1 MPPPT
6 RTSTRS
12 SRGVLRAFA
21 AELVTEG
28 KAGSSVNR
36 ALSAVRG
43 YYRYRVRFGAIPTDP
58 SRDMESLPSSRRLPR
73 FLFEDEAN
81 AFISGVSGDDFRSVR
96 DRAIL
101 SFSIAQAAA
110 WARPPDSPSSASTSK
125 NGTAR
130 VMGKGSKERI
140 VFLASPAR
148 QALAAYLPLR
158 ASRLVRLGSEVRRRG
173 SKGIAQRASQNKS
186 RSGGEASKPALG
198 RGEDAGYLFVNAR
211 GGRLTERGIEWLIA
225 GYAERAGLRAR
236 VTPHSFRHS
245 FATHLVGRGADIRA
259 VQELLG
265 HASVSTTQIYAHVD
279 MERLRRVYD
288 QAHPHGG
295 RGKSYEN
302 TIDDGDRG
310 APRRQGGD
318 GGRRPGHDGCDGDE
332 KQRQEGTDDIGRQ
345 VLVGFAGATADA
357 FTLFEHFEAKIK
369 EYQGDLD
376 PAAVELAKDW
386 RTDKCCGASRRCSSW
401 PIPKSPFFCRARAT

>member
-1 MPPPT
+1 VDRKIEEYLAYLAAVRGLSVRTVRSYREDLERFELFLASVDENVDDVLT
-6 RTSTRS
+6 RD
-12 SRGVLRAFA
+12 LRAFA
-21 AELVTEG
+21 ADLVTEG

-58 SRDMESLPSSRRLPR
+58 SRDMESLPSSRKLPR

-96 DRAIL
+96 DRAVL
-101 SFSIAQAAA
+101 ELLYSTGCRVGEAAGLTLD
-110 WARPPDSPSSASTSK
+110 RLDLEK
-125 NGTAR
+125 GTAR

-158 ASRLVRLGSEVRRRG
+158 ASRLARLGSEVRRRG
-173 SKGIAQRASQNKS
+173 PKSVARGASRDESRA
-186 RSGGEASKPALG
+186 GGEASKPALG
-198 RGEDAGYLFVNAR
+198 RGGGAGYLFLNAR

-279 MERLRRVYD
+279 MERLRKVYD

-295 RGKSYEN
+295 RGK
-302 TIDDGDRG
+302 
-310 APRRQGGD
+310 
-318 GGRRPGHDGCDGDE
+318 
-332 KQRQEGTDDIGRQ
+332 
-345 VLVGFAGATADA
+345 
-357 FTLFEHFEAKIK
+357 
-369 EYQGDLD
+369 
-376 PAAVELAKDW
+376 
-386 RTDKCCGASRRCSSW
+386 
-401 PIPKSPFFCRARAT
+401 